1 MSLTIVQPGP
11 QATLQA
17 AARRGYRHTGV
28 PNSGPADPLSMALA
42 NHCVGNRHDA
52 TSIEF
57 TYGPVAVRFDAN
69 MTFAFAGANSAASL
83 DGEPVAPYAAQF
95 AEAGSTL
102 ELAPFS
108 TGLRVYLCI
117 AGGFVA
123 DTMLGSQST
132 YLPAKLGGHDGRVLK
147 PGDQLTQ
154 CAAPAPFSTY
164 CATPDKMR
172 PALGSSFA
180 LRAVIGPDAGHDV
193 ASLFDKPFK
202 LTNRADRMGV
212 EIVGAIPQPAQS
224 GTKPSAAIFPGALQV
239 PEAGKGFLL
248 LPDGQTTGGYP
259 HLLQVIRADRHLLG
273 QLRPG
278 NRVTFL
284 RRSVDEAAEITCA
297 KQAHIRTWIP
307 DFSFT

>member
-1 MSLTIVQPGP
+1 MSVTIVQPGP

-17 AARRGYRHTGV
+17 AARRGYRHMGV

-42 NHCVGNRHDA
+42 NRCVGNPCDA

-57 TYGPVAVRFDAN
+57 TYGPVAVRFEAD
-69 MTFAFAGANSAASL
+69 MSFAFAGANAVATL
-83 DGEPVAPYAAQF
+83 NGEPVAPHAAQF
-95 AEAGSTL
+95 AAAGSTL

-108 TGLRVYLCI
+108 TGLRVYLSI
-117 AGGFVA
+117 AGGFAA
-123 DTMLGSQST
+123 DMMLGSQST
-132 YLPAKLGGHDGRVLK
+132 YLPAGLGGHGGRALK
-147 PGDQLTQ
+147 AGDQLAQRTS
-154 CAAPAPFSTY
+154 PAPSDNL
-164 CATPDKMR
+164 CATPDNMK

-180 LRAVIGPDAGHDV
+180 LRAVIGPDAGQE
-193 ASLFDKPFK
+193 AGALFDEPFK

-224 GTKPSAAIFPGALQV
+224 GAKPSAAIFPGALQV

-248 LPDGQTTGGYP
+248 LPDAQTTGGYP

-278 NRVTFL
+278 SRITFL
-284 RRSVDEAAEITCA
+284 RRSVDEAAQITRA
-297 KQAHIRTWIP
+297 KQAHIRTWLP